1 MAVLMD
7 WSESISKECPGVESV
22 GSKGGSGVECED
34 TVAVFMDRSES
45 ISIEECSVVVSEG
58 DS

>member
-1 MAVLMD
+1 MD